1 MNKEESISNYTLGE
15 WHRLDTTGTRK
26 IRFKKPNWGEMNK
39 ALKNFEWGNLQ
50 FKYRSIRSRLLII
63 FSVFIFFLIG
73 VGGATL
79 VMFRTVNTNVEK
91 IIHEDM
97 ALVQDYEKMS
107 YLMSQRLANM
117 RGYLLTGE
125 GRYLLGFNEN
135 IKASE
140 SYKQD
145 ILAINNNVATENL
158 FKNLLEWDQY
168 VDENVVAL
176 IKDKQRSKAMRNM
189 KEYMNP
195 KAEEILAA
203 ITEQSDFHSA
213 AIQTNGDILVAN
225 TSKGALFLAI
235 GVAVISLLAILTAIL
250 FSHHF
255 AESIK
260 VVMNRLN
267 TIKAGLLN
275 QKALPVD
282 GAGEIVELTKAANDM
297 QAYLLAIVNQMKTSS
312 EALMTQSETL
322 SYSASE
328 VQSGSEQVAVTMQ
341 ELAIGTENQA
351 QATSLLSANMTVFQT
366 EVETVAR
373 VGATASKSSQ
383 TIVSLS
389 GKGKER
395 MTASEEQMSNINQI
409 VEEAVTKMQTLDH
422 GTKEIGKL
430 VLIINEVANQ
440 TNLLAL
446 NAAIEAA
453 RAGEHG
459 RGFAVVADEVRKLS
473 VRVAESVQDITTF
486 VANIQDE
493 SQLVVE
499 SLQMGYTEVQAGL
512 TGVKETSQTFDT
524 IAHSLEAVVSNI
536 TEINSELKQLAE
548 TGSDMSHSI
557 SEIASVSEESAA
569 GVEQTSAASQEIN
582 STMEEVATNALQ
594 IKTQAEL
601 LNNVVN
607 QFQIN

>member
-1 MNKEESISNYTLGE
+1 M
-15 WHRLDTTGTRK
+15 DTTGTRK
-26 IRFKKPNWGEMNK
+26 IRFKKPSWGEINK
-39 ALKNFEWGNLQ
+39 ALKNFEWGKLQ

-73 VGGATL
+73 VGGTTL
-79 VMFRTVNTNVEK
+79 VMFRTVNANVEK

-97 ALVQDYEKMS
+97 GLVQDYEKMS
-107 YLMSQRLANM
+107 YLMSQRVANM
-117 RGYLLTGE
+117 RGYLLTSE

-145 ILAINNNVATENL
+145 ILAINNNIATENL
-158 FKNLLEWDQY
+158 FKSLLEWDQY

-213 AIQTNGDILVAN
+213 AIQTNGDVLVAN
-225 TSKGALFLAI
+225 TKKGALLLAI
-235 GVAVISLLAILTAIL
+235 GVAVVSLLAILTALL

-255 AESIK
+255 AQSIK

-282 GAGEIVELTKAANDM
+282 GAGEIVELTEAANDM

-351 QATSLLSANMTVFQT
+351 QATSLLAANMTVFQT

-373 VGATASKSSQ
+373 VGAVASKSSQ

-395 MTASEEQMSNINQI
+395 MAASEEQMENINQI

-422 GTKEIGKL
+422 GTKEISKL

-486 VANIQDE
+486 VANIQNE
-493 SQLVVE
+493 SHLVVE

-512 TGVKETSQTFDT
+512 SGVKETSQTFDT
-524 IAHSLEAVVSNI
+524 IAHSLETVVSNI

-582 STMEEVATNALQ
+582 STMEEVAINSLQ

-607 QFQIN
+607 QFQID